1 MLAEADTRKLDEFY
15 LLLVL
20 KKLTER
26 EELLEFLQTLKVKGS
41 LIVERQH
48 LENRTPVGMPL
59 VTRALLVASAA
70 TAQKPQ

>member
-26 EELLEFLQTLKVKGS
+26 EELLEFLQTLKKDNTLRIEHLLECLWS
-41 LIVERQH
+41 L
-48 LENRTPVGMPL
+48 
-59 VTRALLVASAA
+59 ALYL
-70 TAQKPQ
+70 